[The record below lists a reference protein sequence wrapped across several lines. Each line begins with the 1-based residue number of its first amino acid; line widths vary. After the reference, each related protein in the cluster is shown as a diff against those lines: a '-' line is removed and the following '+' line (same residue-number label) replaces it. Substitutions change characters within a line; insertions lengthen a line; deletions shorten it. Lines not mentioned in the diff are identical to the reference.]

1 MGAEATVSRVPMT
14 ETLLE
19 PTLHDE
25 SLPAPRWRWGAR
37 VIVLLPIAVA
47 VVRALATG
55 WFPIG
60 DNALLAIR
68 AYDVGTS
75 HHPWLGS
82 WTSASLALGVNVNN
96 PGPLYSDL
104 AAPFMWTIG
113 RLAGIGP
120 ATAIAVGTINAAFAL
135 ATMLVANRIG
145 GWRAE
150 RWMLLLVAALTW
162 SMGSELLI
170 DIWQPHALLLA
181 FVCLLLLTT
190 GVAGGD
196 LRLLPWWLGVT
207 SLIVQT
213 HVAYVY
219 VAAVL
224 SLVVVAAV
232 WRSLRGR
239 AAASGSGSAFSASL
253 VAAGRSRTM
262 RLGVGVLAIAWLQ
275 PIVEQLFGPGEGNLQ
290 RLATNAGGGDLT
302 VGSGPAV
309 KIVAAVTALPPWWAR
324 PGWEDSV
331 PSTPLTQG
339 PDGPQLVFSG
349 LPGAVPAALSLLAL
363 AGVLVALVALL
374 RRPEQRNARMAAVVS
389 LASLVTAVGG
399 LTIQTV
405 TLTGLG
411 NHQVRWIFALS
422 LFIHVSVAWGVS
434 ELVRAHRPSL
444 RSLEPA
450 LLGLAALLVVLAVP
464 FHAHDLGPTA
474 DRAAAHTLER
484 TFDDLTDFDPGGAVV
499 YETDNVR
506 VFEPNSAAVMMRL
519 REIGVEFRFEGEV
532 DVRQFGEGRRA
543 DGTEV
548 ARLRQFERADALL
561 YRGDAC
567 TLSLRSGVSS
577 ADEAAADDLI
587 AAAAAD
593 VSGGAVSIDVA
604 GLPDDVAGLVAA
616 ATEGDTDAA
625 YRVAAQG
632 LLPVLVDEGRLAP
645 ATPAI
650 EAAAIANREIVAR
663 VNSTLR
669 VVATPAS
676 VC

>member
-1 MGAEATVSRVPMT
+1 MT

-19 PTLHDE
+19 PTLHDQ

-37 VIVLLPIAVA
+37 AAVLLPIVVA
-47 VVRALATG
+47 VVRALASG

-60 DNALLAIR
+60 DNALLAVR

-104 AAPFMWTIG
+104 AAPFMWTVG
-113 RLAGIGP
+113 RFAGIGP
-120 ATAIAVGTINAAFAL
+120 ATALAVGSINAAFAL
-135 ATMLVANRIG
+135 GTLLVANRVG

-162 SMGSELLI
+162 AMGSELLI

-190 GVAGGD
+190 GIAAGD

-207 SLIVQT
+207 SLVVQT

-224 SLVVVAAV
+224 SLVVLAAV
-232 WRSLRGR
+232 LRACRRRATVDGSSLSRVVSAGARSR
-239 AAASGSGSAFSASL
+239 AAA
-253 VAAGRSRTM
+253 
-262 RLGVGVLAIAWLQ
+262 VGAIVLAVAWLQ

-290 RLATNAGGGDLT
+290 RLATNAGGGELT
-302 VGSGPAV
+302 VGAGPAV

-324 PGWEDSV
+324 SGWEDSV

-339 PDGPQLVFSG
+339 PDGPQLVFTG
-349 LPGAVPAALSLLAL
+349 LPGAAIAALSLLVL
-363 AGVLVALVALL
+363 SGVLVGLVLLL
-374 RRPEQRNARMAAVVS
+374 RRPEQRPARMASVVS
-389 LASLVTAVGG
+389 LAGLVTAVGG

-422 LFIHVSVAWGVS
+422 LFIHVSIGWGVA
-434 ELVRAHRPSL
+434 ELVRAHRPTM
-444 RSLEPA
+444 RSLQPV
-450 LLGLAALLVVLAVP
+450 LLGVVAVLVVINLP
-464 FHAHDLGPTA
+464 FAAHDLGPTA
-474 DRAAAHTLER
+474 DRSAANTLER
-484 TFDDLTDFDPGGAVV
+484 TFDDLADFDPDGAVV

-519 REIGVEFRFEGEV
+519 REVGVEFRFEGEV
-532 DVRQFGEGRRA
+532 DIRQFGEGRRA

-561 YRGDAC
+561 HRGDGC
-567 TLSLRSGVSS
+567 VVSLRSGVSA
-577 ADEAAADDLI
+577 ADEAAVDELI
-587 AAAAAD
+587 AGAASELTGGKVTIDITGLPAD
-593 VSGGAVSIDVA
+593 VAALVSAAVGGDA
-604 GLPDDVAGLVAA
+604 
-616 ATEGDTDAA
+616 DAA
-625 YRVAAQG
+625 FRVAAQG
-632 LLPVLVDEGRLAP
+632 LLPVLVDEGRIAP
-645 ATPAI
+645 APT
-650 EAAAIANREIVAR
+650 AAIGGAALDNRRIVAR
-663 VNSTLR
+663 VNSTLL
-669 VVATPAS
+669 VVATPAT